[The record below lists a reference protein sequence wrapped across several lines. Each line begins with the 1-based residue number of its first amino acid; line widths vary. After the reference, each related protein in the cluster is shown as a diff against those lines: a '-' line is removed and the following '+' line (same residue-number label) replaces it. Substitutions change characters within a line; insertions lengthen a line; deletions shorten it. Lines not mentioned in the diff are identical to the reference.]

1 MKKRSCGIL
10 LYRYKAKTLEVFLV
24 HPGGPFWKNKDDGA
38 WSIPKGE
45 GSPNEEPLHTALRE
59 FLEETGISI
68 GGQHAIAL
76 TPITQKAG
84 KAVWAWAIPGDA
96 DAANITSNEFMM
108 EWPPHS
114 GKQQSFPEV
123 DKAAW
128 FTIAAAKKK
137 INPAQAALL
146 DELITVLKQKL

>member
-1 MKKRSCGIL
+1 

-45 GSPNEEPLHTALRE
+45 GSADEEPLHTALRE
-59 FLEETGISI
+59 FLEETGLSIS
-68 GGQHAIAL
+68 GQNAIAL
-76 TPITQKAG
+76 TPITQKGG

-96 DAANITSNEFMM
+96 DAANIISNEFMM
-108 EWPPHS
+108 EWPPRS

-128 FTIAAAKKK
+128 FTMAAAKKK

-146 DELITVLKQKL
+146 VELTTVLKQKP